1 MMPAGCGPSARET
14 ESERPQRDIAMAPPC
29 ADPRT
34 RNPAAGHD
42 RGMDEETTAPD
53 QSPSR
58 APSRA
63 SAALRLAGH
72 REISADD
79 TTFRPGPDLGSRS
92 ASLRLQLFTTPPDRA
107 GSTPAEATRTCH
119 GFPSRNPNR
128 TRRDTHH
135 ATTVLEQAR
144 RENVP
149 IEELVS
155 YVERHALAADA
166 SEWQRQLLKKPVQ
179 SRQRHSARRRRPLH
193 QQAAPFPGAHG
204 RRGRPGTPWFW
215 STAGR
220 TRPTGK
226 PRPLFRTTDP
236 WPVHAVPLVAAL

>member
-1 MMPAGCGPSARET
+1 MQGAAELGGGSDGWVMPAGCGPSARET

-29 ADPRT
+29 ADPGT

-92 ASLRLQLFTTPPDRA
+92 ASLRLQLFTTPPRTAPGRRRPRRRVRATGSRA
-107 GSTPAEATRTCH
+107 GTRTAH
-119 GFPSRNPNR
+119 DAIPTMRSPSWSRHDARTSPSRNWSATSSDTLSPQ
-128 TRRDTHH
+128 TPRRGNAKCSKACSIS
-135 ATTVLEQAR
+135 ATPFSPTAKATASTGSTVPR
-144 RENVP
+144 RSWTP
-149 IEELVS
+149 GPA
-155 YVERHALAADA
+155 RHAVVLVH
-166 SEWQRQLLKKPVQ
+166 R
-179 SRQRHSARRRRPLH
+179 
-193 QQAAPFPGAHG
+193 
-204 RRGRPGTPWFW
+204 
-215 STAGR
+215 
-220 TRPTGK
+220 
-226 PRPLFRTTDP
+226 
-236 WPVHAVPLVAAL
+236 WPDTSDR